1 MYHSWMLSFRSSI
14 IFKAFDLLTYR
25 DRSKLSLII
34 LAQIIL
40 ALLDLIGVAL
50 VGVIGSLSI
59 TGIQSNQPGDRVTKF
74 LEMFS
79 LDGFV
84 LREQIVII
92 SISAAVFFIGKTL
105 LSILFLKRS
114 LIFLGIRSAQFSGE
128 LISKI
133 IKKDFTFLTG
143 KSKQEIIFNLTG
155 GTNSIFLGILGSCIT
170 IVSDLSLIIVMVI
183 GLFYIDFGIAFGSIT
198 FFTIIGFSLHI
209 KSSKKAKFYGI
220 EGTKLTVRV
229 NNLISNLIDT
239 FRELYIQGNIQ
250 KFSNEIKK
258 TRLRLAKINS
268 EISYIPYVNKYI
280 LEISV
285 IIGVVLLSFTQII
298 SQAPSR
304 AIGNLTLF
312 LAAATRV
319 VPSILR
325 LQQSVFQV
333 KLSIGG
339 AIPTLDLHKELLQD
353 LNMLDSPQQKGN
365 STVIDFN
372 ARVVFN
378 KVCYKFPNNMDYAI
392 KDFSAVIESGTLVAI
407 VGKSGS
413 GKSTLV
419 NLMLGVLQPTSGSI
433 TISGATPRAIVQDWP
448 GYISY
453 VPQNVEILNTSVV
466 NNVALAA
473 EIEGIFDEERIW
485 GSLHTAQLDTYVKD
499 LAGDLHSLVGEKGA
513 KLSGGEQQRL
523 GIARALYTDPRLL
536 ILDEATSA
544 LDSITELALNS
555 ALMKLK
561 GDVTLVV
568 VAHRLST
575 IQSADLVLYID
586 AGKLAASG
594 SFEEVRRQIPNF
606 DKQAK
611 IMGI

>member
-1 MYHSWMLSFRSSI
+1 M
-14 IFKAFDLLTYR
+14 
-25 DRSKLSLII
+25 
-34 LAQIIL
+34 
-40 ALLDLIGVAL
+40 
-50 VGVIGSLSI
+50 
-59 TGIQSNQPGDRVTKF
+59 
-74 LEMFS
+74 
-79 LDGFV
+79 
-84 LREQIVII
+84 
-92 SISAAVFFIGKTL
+92 
-105 LSILFLKRS
+105 
-114 LIFLGIRSAQFSGE
+114 
-128 LISKI
+128 
-133 IKKDFTFLTG
+133 
-143 KSKQEIIFNLTG
+143 
-155 GTNSIFLGILGSCIT
+155 
-170 IVSDLSLIIVMVI
+170 
-183 GLFYIDFGIAFGSIT
+183 
-198 FFTIIGFSLHI
+198 
-209 KSSKKAKFYGI
+209 

-453 VPQNVEILNTSVV
+453 VPQNVEILNT
-466 NNVALAA
+466 AA

>member
-1 MYHSWMLSFRSSI
+1 MLSFRSSI

-59 TGIQSNQPGDRVTKF
+59 TGIQSNKPGDRVTKF

-79 LDGFV
+79 LDGFT

-170 IVSDLSLIIVMVI
+170 IVSDLSLILVMVI

-339 AIPTLDLHKELLQD
+339 AIPTLELHKELLQD

-378 KVCYKFPNNMDYAI
+378 KVCYKFPNNKDYAI
-392 KDFSAVIESGTLVAI
+392 KDFSAVIENGTLVAI

-544 LDSITELALNS
+544 LDSITERALNS
-555 ALMKLK
+555 ALTKLK

>member
-1 MYHSWMLSFRSSI
+1 MLSFKSSI
-14 IFKAFDLLTYR
+14 IFKALNLLTSR
-25 DRSKLSLII
+25 DKSKLGLII
-34 LAQIIL
+34 MAQIVL

-50 VGVIGSLSI
+50 VGIIGSLSI
-59 TGIQSNQPGDRVTKF
+59 TGIQSNKPGDRVTRF
-74 LEMFS
+74 LELVS
-79 LDGFV
+79 LNNYI
-84 LREQIVII
+84 LREQIIII
-92 SISAAVFFIGKTL
+92 SITAAVFFIGKTL

-114 LIFLGIRSAQFSGE
+114 LIFLGIRSAQFSGN
-128 LISKI
+128 LISMI
-133 IKKDFTFLTG
+133 LKKDFTFISG

-155 GTNSIFLGILGSCIT
+155 GTNSIFLGIIGSFIT
-170 IVSDLSLIIVMVI
+170 ILSDLSLITVMVI

-198 FFTIIGFSLHI
+198 FFTIVGLFLHR
-209 KSSKKAKFYGI
+209 KSSKKARFYGI
-220 EGTKLTVRV
+220 EGTKLTVKV

-239 FRELYIQGNIQ
+239 FRELYVQGNIQ

-258 TRLRLAKINS
+258 TRLRLAAINS

-285 IIGVVLLSFTQII
+285 IIGVILLSFTQII

-304 AIGNLTLF
+304 AIGNLALF

-333 KLSIGG
+333 KLSTGG
-339 AIPTLDLHKELLQD
+339 AIPTLELHKELLQD
-353 LNMLDSPQQKGN
+353 LKILDLTPQKGISSSIN
-365 STVIDFN
+365 FD
-372 ARVVFN
+372 AKVVFD
-378 KVCYKFPNNMDYAI
+378 KVCYRYPNNENYAI
-392 KDFSAVIESGTLVAI
+392 KDFSIILEKGSLVAI
-407 VGKSGS
+407 VGKSGA
-413 GKSTLV
+413 GKSTFV
-419 NLMLGVLQPTSGSI
+419 DLMLGVLQPTSGSI
-433 TISGATPRAIVQDWP
+433 TISGATPRDIVQDWP

-453 VPQNVEILNTSVV
+453 VPQNVQILNTSVI

-473 EIEGIFDEERIW
+473 EIEGTFDEGKIW
-485 GSLHTAQLDTYVKD
+485 KSLHTAQLDINVRD
-499 LAGDLHSLVGEKGA
+499 LTDNLQSLVGEKGA
-513 KLSGGEQQRL
+513 KLSGGQQQRL

-555 ALMKLK
+555 ALMQLK

-575 IQSADLVLYID
+575 IQSADLVLYLD
-586 AGKLAASG
+586 AGKLIASG
-594 SFEEVRRQIPNF
+594 SFDEVRRQIPDF
-606 DKQAK
+606 DEQAK

>member
-1 MYHSWMLSFRSSI
+1 MLSFRSSI

>member
-1 MYHSWMLSFRSSI
+1 MVLKNINLFI
-14 IFKAFDLLTYR
+14 PAGKT
-25 DRSKLSLII
+25 
-34 LAQIIL
+34 
-40 ALLDLIGVAL
+40 VAL
-50 VGVIGSLSI
+50 VG
-59 TGIQSNQPGDRVTKF
+59 
-74 LEMFS
+74 E
-79 LDGFV
+79 
-84 LREQIVII
+84 
-92 SISAAVFFIGKTL
+92 
-105 LSILFLKRS
+105 
-114 LIFLGIRSAQFSGE
+114 
-128 LISKI
+128 
-133 IKKDFTFLTG
+133 
-143 KSKQEIIFNLTG
+143 
-155 GTNSIFLGILGSCIT
+155 
-170 IVSDLSLIIVMVI
+170 
-183 GLFYIDFGIAFGSIT
+183 
-198 FFTIIGFSLHI
+198 
-209 KSSKKAKFYGI
+209 
-220 EGTKLTVRV
+220 
-229 NNLISNLIDT
+229 
-239 FRELYIQGNIQ
+239 
-250 KFSNEIKK
+250 
-258 TRLRLAKINS
+258 
-268 EISYIPYVNKYI
+268 
-280 LEISV
+280 
-285 IIGVVLLSFTQII
+285 
-298 SQAPSR
+298 
-304 AIGNLTLF
+304 
-312 LAAATRV
+312 
-319 VPSILR
+319 
-325 LQQSVFQV
+325 
-333 KLSIGG
+333 
-339 AIPTLDLHKELLQD
+339 
-353 LNMLDSPQQKGN
+353 
-365 STVIDFN
+365 
-372 ARVVFN
+372 
-378 KVCYKFPNNMDYAI
+378 
-392 KDFSAVIESGTLVAI
+392 
-407 VGKSGS
+407 SGS

>member
-1 MYHSWMLSFRSSI
+1 MLSFRSSI

-59 TGIQSNQPGDRVTKF
+59 TGIQSNKPGDRVTKF

-79 LDGFV
+79 LDGFI

-170 IVSDLSLIIVMVI
+170 ILSDLSLIIVMVI

-220 EGTKLTVRV
+220 EGTKLTVKV

-312 LAAATRV
+312 LAAATRI

-339 AIPTLDLHKELLQD
+339 AIPTLELHKELLQD

-378 KVCYKFPNNMDYAI
+378 KVCYKFPNNKDYAI
-392 KDFSAVIESGTLVAI
+392 KDFSAVIENGTLVAI